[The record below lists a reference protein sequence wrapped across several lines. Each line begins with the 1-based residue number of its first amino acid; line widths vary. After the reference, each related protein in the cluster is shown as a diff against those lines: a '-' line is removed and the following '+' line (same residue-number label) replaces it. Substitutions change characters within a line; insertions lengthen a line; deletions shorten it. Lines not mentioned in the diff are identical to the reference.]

1 MHPPQSFCD
10 FGLDVYTQNLT
21 HFVRFK
27 TKGLSNYLNVCKK
40 TNTLDIYT
48 SKMNL
53 IFNTYICFD
62 SSQHLALDLNN
73 FVQINFLDILFAN
86 IRFPDKCYLFA
97 SLLVCTRGVLRWNK
111 HNLIKSIFI
120 HSMQTKLKKKEKS
133 VPKGLVINGDFCPS
147 DSCPSRL

>member
-1 MHPPQSFCD
+1 MFLWCPSDSRSSNARLRTP
-10 FGLDVYTQNLT
+10 GLGSWCRRVG
-21 HFVRFK
+21 FV
-27 TKGLSNYLNVCKK
+27 NVCK
-40 TNTLDIYT
+40 NSLDIHT
-48 SKMNL
+48 SKMNI

-97 SLLVCTRGVLRWNK
+97 SLLVCMRGVLRWKK

-133 VPKGLVINGDFCPS
+133 VPKGLVIHGDFCPS